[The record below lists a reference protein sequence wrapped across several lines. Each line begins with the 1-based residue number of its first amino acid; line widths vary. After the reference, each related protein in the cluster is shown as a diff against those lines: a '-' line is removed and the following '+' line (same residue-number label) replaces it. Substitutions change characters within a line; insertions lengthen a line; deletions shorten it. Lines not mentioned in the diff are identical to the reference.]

1 MEFCGD
7 DNQRINPVPA
17 RMNDAINTAD
27 DDIRADENILS
38 PTVSDEALELAV
50 GRGPTS
56 FWTSPGTACCT
67 AGKVVMPI

>member
-7 DNQRINPVPA
+7 SNQRINPVPA
-17 RMNDAINTAD
+17 RTSYAINIAD
-27 DDIRADENILS
+27 DDVQADEDILTA
-38 PTVSDEALELAV
+38 TVSDEALELAV